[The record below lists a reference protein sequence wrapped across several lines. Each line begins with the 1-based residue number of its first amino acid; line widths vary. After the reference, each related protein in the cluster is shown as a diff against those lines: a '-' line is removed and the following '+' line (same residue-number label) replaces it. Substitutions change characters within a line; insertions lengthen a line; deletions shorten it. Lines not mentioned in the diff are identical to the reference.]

1 MQKIRHLPPIL
12 INRIAA
18 GEVIEKPASAIKEL
32 IENAIDAKASKIE
45 VVVKNGGKSYIS
57 VKDNGSGMQ
66 RGDLEIATKRHTTSK
81 LPEDDLININ
91 SFGFRGEAL
100 ASIASV
106 ARLSI
111 SSYDK
116 TLKQGFV
123 KKVEAGKEFA
133 IKPHS
138 INNGTKVEVEDLFFA
153 TPARLK
159 FLKSDD
165 SEKRA
170 IVEKVKTLI
179 LANPQVSIALT
190 VDEKE
195 IFKPSQSTLNV
206 GDEALKQKMLM
217 VLGKDFL
224 NNCIYIDEKKDYLHL
239 IGYISLPTFNSP
251 YSTDSYIFVNNRPLK
266 DRLISIAVKI
276 GYQDVMVRGRYPIV
290 VLNLSLPSS
299 FVDVNVHPA
308 KSEVRFQDEN
318 LVRGFII
325 SAIKNAIFSASNKAS
340 SHIEQVAIQK
350 LSTENNL
357 NLKFENKP
365 SDYSKFAEEKTAYV
379 NISKEFKEEIEALP
393 ENNLGVALCQIHS
406 SYIIS
411 QTQNE
416 FIITDQH
423 AAHERIV
430 YENLKQSFAKK
441 QVQVQSLL
449 IPLVIEFSGQDIE
462 FLLTKELQ
470 LKEFG
475 FVFERFGPNA
485 ILLKQ
490 LPTLMQEYDI
500 KNLFKDMVLDIKN
513 GETINSYN
521 HLLEHILE
529 TTACHGSIRFGRKMN
544 LEEMNALLR
553 LIEKTPQSGQ
563 CNHGRPTHI
572 KLSLKSLESL
582 FERS

>member
-18 GEVIEKPASAIKEL
+18 GEVIEKPASVVKEL
-32 IENAIDAKASKIE
+32 VENAIDAKASKIE
-45 VVVKNGGKSYIS
+45 IVIRNGGKSYIGI
-57 VKDNGSGMQ
+57 KDSGSGMQ
-66 RGDLEIATKRHTTSK
+66 RADLEIATKRHTTSK

-116 TLKQGFV
+116 TLKQGFI
-123 KKVEAGKEFA
+123 KKVEAGKEFPM
-133 IKPHS
+133 KPHS
-138 INNGTKVEVEDLFFA
+138 INEGTKVEVEDLFFA

-170 IVEKVKTLI
+170 IIEKVKTLI

-195 IFKPSQSTLNV
+195 IFKPSQSTLSM
-206 GDEALKQKMLM
+206 GDEALKQKMLL

-224 NNCIYIDEKKDYLHL
+224 ANCIYIDEKRDYLHL
-239 IGYISLPTFNSP
+239 TGYISLPTFNSP

-325 SAIKNAIFSASNKAS
+325 SAIKNALFSASNKAS
-340 SHIEQVAIQK
+340 SHIGQNIMQK
-350 LSTENNL
+350 LSAENNL
-357 NLKFENKP
+357 SLKFENNTA
-365 SDYSKFAEEKTAYV
+365 SYSTFAEEKTAYV
-379 NISKEFKEEIEALP
+379 NISNSFKEEAQIP
-393 ENNLGVALCQIHS
+393 PHMHLGMALCQIHA

-441 QVQVQSLL
+441 QVQVQNLL

-462 FLLTKELQ
+462 FLLTKELE

-475 FVFERFGPNA
+475 FAFERFGPSA

-490 LPTLMQEYDI
+490 VPTLMQEYDI
-500 KNLFKDMVLDIKN
+500 KTLFKDMVLDIKN

-544 LEEMNALLR
+544 VEEMNALLR

-563 CNHGRPTHI
+563 CNHGRPTYI